1 MVSIVD
7 KNERWIE
14 ANYKE
19 SQLPHIKVG
28 DKVEITADAV
38 PDVEYSGTVE
48 RISNATGSAFSL
60 IPIDNATGNFVKV
73 EQRVTVRVKLDA
85 SGDVD
90 KLKGGYNVECTIK
103 E

>member
-1 MVSIVD
+1 MSIVD
-7 KNERWIE
+7 KDERWIE

-28 DKVEITADAV
+28 NKVEIKVDAV
-38 PDVEYSGTVE
+38 PDVEYTGTVE
-48 RISNATGSAFSL
+48 RISDATGSAFSL

-73 EQRVTVRVKLDA
+73 EQRVTVRIKLDEC
-85 SGDVD
+85 GDVD
-90 KLKGGYNVECTIK
+90 KLKCGYNVECIVK